1 MSKRLGSKS
10 GVSLNASKT
19 VPPPRISISFGIVH
33 DVLAGWCGGAG
44 RAGGGG
50 GGRHGRHARLHH
62 RRDAAGDY
70 PVFNISQSFLLSHT
84 KRTGHSNQRGLLC
97 RRLRP
102 RWPRSRTP
110 TARTETRCGQLG
122 FKEKPL
128 RIVWDPIETSPK
140 SPLHFKGPI
149 EILLKSPWTCIAG
162 DGRCVQPHVHRQR
175 RGEPRAGVPVRGA
188 AGAAGTARRGAPTCP
203 PQCGAVGVDAPTCAF
218 L

>member
-1 MSKRLGSKS
+1 MRQ
-10 GVSLNASKT
+10 KT
-19 VPPPRISISFGIVH
+19 ATPPPGYLS
-33 DVLAGWCGGAG
+33 VLGLCMMCSRVGAAAQDELAAAVAGVMAVTPGSTIDET
-44 RAGGGG
+44 RQVTTPF
-50 GGRHGRHARLHH
+50 LT
-62 RRDAAGDY
+62 
-70 PVFNISQSFLLSHT
+70 SQSFLLSHT